1 MLLSEGTVEATCDH
15 YWHGFPTVFVLFLSH
30 SLTSCEPGAA
40 EVGAEAKL
48 WVMCCK
54 HESSSRLV
62 SVSFGALPVLVV
74 IAALQEFDP
83 VGFDQV
89 DTAMLL
95 RNTPGPDIRT
105 QIFQRFG
112 LADAIEGVAQ
122 DSLYQLQQPLGGA
135 TVRLNPVLQVL

>member
-1 MLLSEGTVEATCDH
+1 MPLTPSKYVIIDMKRHLLARTFGRLRFRQVHSKDAPSGA
-15 YWHGFPTVFVLFLSH
+15 FL
-30 SLTSCEPGAA
+30 L
-40 EVGAEAKL
+40 
-48 WVMCCK
+48 
-54 HESSSRLV
+54 
-62 SVSFGALPVLVV
+62 VLVV
-74 IAALQEFDP
+74 VAALQEFDP

-105 QIFQRFG
+105 QIFQWFG